1 MKRVAFVLVAALAGC
16 VHEETPQA
24 IIVHPTPVTVEAR
37 LASARSA
44 GGDLVPSG
52 SGGTDAS
59 RIQVLPTK
67 RPDRPA
73 EIIGVV
79 DAHLPMGDH
88 ASALAL
94 LKQKAAELG
103 ADAVIGVD
111 FAHGEGH
118 HGEPIHLSGLA
129 IRYTERSPRLAD

>member
-1 MKRVAFVLVAALAGC
+1 MLLVAVLAGC
-16 VHEETPQA
+16 VHEEAPQA
-24 IIVHPTPVTVEAR
+24 IIVHPTPVTIEAR
-37 LASARSA
+37 TVSTPPPGADLAP
-44 GGDLVPSG
+44 GEWG
-52 SGGTDAS
+52 DAS

-73 EIIGVV
+73 EILGVV

-88 ASALAL
+88 ESALAL
-94 LKQKAAELG
+94 LKKKAAELG

-129 IRYTERSPRLAD
+129 IRYRERSPGLSE